1 MSVEGLWS
9 LTFKGTGVQ
18 GQEDYG
24 AGVVIFESCKLFGGD
39 SAYFYLGDYD
49 VHNDTLNANV
59 KVVNYVHGIPNV
71 FGLDENEYEL
81 DVVAQVPSSEKV
93 GCSVRGAG
101 TVKGHPNLQIQVIL
115 TKRADL
121 P

>member
-9 LTFKGTGVQ
+9 LTFKGIGVQ

-39 SAYFYLGDYD
+39 SSYFYLGDYNIHHD
-49 VHNDTLNANV
+49 ALTANV
-59 KVVNYVHGIPNV
+59 RVVNYVHGMPNV
-71 FGLDENEYEL
+71 FGLDVNEYEL
-81 DVVAQVPSSEKV
+81 DVIAQVPSSVTV
-93 GCSVRGAG
+93 GCSVRCAG
-101 TVKGHPNLQIQVIL
+101 TVKGYPNLQIQVIL